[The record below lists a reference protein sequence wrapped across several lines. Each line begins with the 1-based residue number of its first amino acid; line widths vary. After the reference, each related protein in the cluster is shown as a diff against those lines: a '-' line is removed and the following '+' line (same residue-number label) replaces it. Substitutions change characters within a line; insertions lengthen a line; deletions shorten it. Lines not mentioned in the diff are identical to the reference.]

1 MDFYNVTP
9 LSDDSNKLQLPPHF
23 LSKWIV
29 TPHCFYFLS
38 NWMKIPKA
46 AWSDTSWVSWHQ
58 LLQSETRRSN
68 ITNAS
73 LINISHIFQPLWSS
87 NFYDAT
93 LQQTTS
99 CIIIR
104 NQNHGSIVFFWSHCF
119 KTRISDISRKHF
131 WGAIV
136 SESLVDLK
144 PERRFMVAVTFPLL
158 DM

>member
-1 MDFYNVTP
+1 M
-9 LSDDSNKLQLPPHF
+9 LILPPCRVDIKVPADGF
-23 LSKWIV
+23 LRRNSRIWWLKQVTAFLLKWIV
-29 TPHCFYFLS
+29 TPRCFYFLS

-58 LLQSETRRSN
+58 LLKSETRRSN

-119 KTRISDISRKHF
+119 KTRISDISR
-131 WGAIV
+131 
-136 SESLVDLK
+136 
-144 PERRFMVAVTFPLL
+144 TFGGQLYRKVL
-158 DM
+158 WI